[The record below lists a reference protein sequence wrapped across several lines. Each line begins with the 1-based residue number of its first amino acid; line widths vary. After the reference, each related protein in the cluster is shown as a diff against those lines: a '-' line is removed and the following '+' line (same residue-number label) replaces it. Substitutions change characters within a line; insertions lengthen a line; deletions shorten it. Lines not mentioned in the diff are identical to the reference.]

1 MVYSLISITFDSPQL
16 DQEICSILIFLEKG
30 QGIVSLPHIVYD
42 FSKKMFLM
50 LYSIN
55 NINFIA

>member
-16 DQEICSILIFLEKG
+16 DQEIYSILIFLEKG